1 MSLACISKSK
11 TPEEMEDYEEWLH
24 EQQMD
29 AEFGY
34 LDGQIRKTE
43 KIKTKMQDKKLVK
56 TKQDVAQQQLLEQRI
71 KEQQALKQKKIEENK
86 IRRMKENARRQDRQV
101 NEDKHEECM
110 SEDQN
115 KDMRYETEA
124 LIKEN
129 IKDDWEDW
137 CD

>member
-1 MSLACISKSK
+1 MSLASKTK
-11 TPEEMEDYEEWLH
+11 TPEEIEDYEEWLH

-56 TKQDVAQQQLLEQRI
+56 TKQDLAQQQLLEQRI

-101 NEDKHEECM
+101 IEDKHEECT